1 MTDASAP
8 FSPKSLQKT
17 LWQSSIETLLL
28 TDLKQLRIQQINAAS
43 EAFTGYK
50 AAMLLNQRLDIL
62 AMNAEMRRLYQNIQ
76 EAVILHGF
84 WEGELWQRHF
94 SGSVYRCFA
103 RFSQY
108 KSSDGTAQCLV
119 IFNQKHARTDS
130 LIDPLTQL
138 PTTQLLHYV
147 LQKTYTFAQRHNK
160 RFAILFIAI
169 EDIRLFNDEYGCEV
183 GDELIKTIGRIIR
196 STVRDSDTVAR
207 YNGDVFCVSLEDLAQ
222 LRDAALVAQMLLFK
236 LTQKLTIT
244 PEYTLKNGVSIGISV
259 YPEDDNQ
266 LNILLK
272 KSEAAMRQVVANGGN
287 RCQFCNNWLQH
298 EFA

>member
-8 FSPKSLQKT
+8 FSPHSLQKT

-28 TDLKQLRIQQINAAS
+28 TDLKQLRIQQVNPAS
-43 EAFTGYK
+43 LAFTGYQ
-50 AAMLLNQRLDIL
+50 ASELLNQQLDML
-62 AMNAEMRRLYQNIQ
+62 AMNAEVRRLYQKIQ
-76 EAVILHGF
+76 EAVIQHGF
-84 WEGELWQRHF
+84 WEGELWQRHR
-94 SGSVYRCFA
+94 SGSVYHCFA

-108 KSSDGTAQCLV
+108 RPSYGTAQCLV
-119 IFNQKHARTDS
+119 MFNQKQARSDS

-138 PTTQLLHYV
+138 PTTQLLSYI
-147 LQKTYTFAQRHNK
+147 LQKTHTFAQRHRK

-169 EDIRLFNDEYGCEV
+169 EDMSLFNDEHGSEL

-207 YNGDVFCVSLEDLAQ
+207 YRGDVFCVSLEELVH

-236 LTQKLTIT
+236 LTQKLTLS
-244 PEYTLKNGVSIGISV
+244 PEYTLNNGVSIGISV
-259 YPEDDNQ
+259 YPEDGDQ
-266 LNILLK
+266 LAPLLQ
-272 KSEAAMRQVVANGGN
+272 KSEAAMRQAVANGGS
-287 RCQFCNNWLQH
+287 RCQFCHGWLQH